1 MHEIDLDNLPRRKTY
16 DWFNS
21 FNNPTYGLTVKLDV
35 TSLVEHTKKHNE
47 SFFINMLYIVVKA
60 LNSVDN
66 LRMRFENN
74 EPVLYDEI
82 NPAITVMIKNE
93 IFENVRLI
101 NKDNYKEFYEMAKE
115 RIDKAKYQD
124 KLNNES
130 YNSTASYNEY
140 YITCLP
146 WTDFI
151 SMTHPIPEDKSSQTV
166 PRVCWGKYIEN
177 NGKYEISLNITV
189 SHVFVDG
196 YHLSKVFNVCEGFNG
211 PARESVY
218 GAILEQLKINYS
230 GPDSTNLLMCHNKYL
245 VKNILKNSFLVPFGY
260 TITNKEEIELL
271 KNKNIEYPVIVKLNS
286 EGSSMGMTK
295 DSIVYNYNDLHKEV
309 CKLLDKYDRTV
320 LIEQYISGKDI
331 SMIYVEGL
339 GALGPCIVNC
349 DSEFYDYEMKS
360 IKDDTVDIKTLDGKF
375 NDLKDTVCKMANR
388 LDIKGYAKL
397 DFRLHDD
404 KCYLIEINSQVSFHP
419 EGEFITCAKK
429 DGYEFNDIVSYIVSR
444 ALTTTKKINSVGI
457 RGDINE

>member
-1 MHEIDLDNLPRRKTY
+1 MKKIVILFNLNRHQFEYETEFDSEYTIDSIYSALCDKY
-16 DWFNS
+16 DV
-21 FNNPTYGLTVKLDV
+21 YKLEADKDFEWIKR
-35 TSLVEHTKKHNE
+35 LKK
-47 SFFINMLYIVVKA
+47 
-60 LNSVDN
+60 
-66 LRMRFENN
+66 
-74 EPVLYDEI
+74 I
-82 NPAITVMIKNE
+82 NPE
-93 IFENVRLI
+93 L
-101 NKDNYKEFYEMAKE
+101 
-115 RIDKAKYQD
+115 
-124 KLNNES
+124 
-130 YNSTASYNEY
+130 
-140 YITCLP
+140 
-146 WTDFI
+146 
-151 SMTHPIPEDKSSQTV
+151 
-166 PRVCWGKYIEN
+166 
-177 NGKYEISLNITV
+177 
-189 SHVFVDG
+189 
-196 YHLSKVFNVCEGFNG
+196 VFNVCEGFNG

-245 VKNILKNSFLVPFGY
+245 VKNILRNSFLVPFGY
-260 TITNKEEIELL
+260 TITNKKEIELL
-271 KNKNIEYPVIVKLNS
+271 KNENIEYPVIVKLNS

-295 DSIVYNYNDLHKEV
+295 DSIVYNYDDLHKEV

-320 LIEQYISGKDI
+320 LIEQYISGEDI

-375 NDLKDTVCKMANR
+375 SDLKDTVCKMANK

-429 DGYEFNDIVSYIVSR
+429 DGYEFNDIVCYIVSR
-444 ALTTTKKINSVGI
+444 ALTTSKKINSIGI